1 MRITVIFITLQWKMG
16 LIYADQ
22 IIFHP
27 KKGSGA
33 DARVGLLEWPLW
45 YLMDECVKNYS
56 AQKITS
62 SLHFKHVTFENPTIF
77 VFYYKYTCRN

>member
-1 MRITVIFITLQWKMG
+1 MG
-16 LIYADQ
+16 LIYSDQ

-33 DARVGLLEWPLW
+33 DARVGLLKWPLW

-56 AQKITS
+56 AQ
-62 SLHFKHVTFENPTIF
+62 
-77 VFYYKYTCRN
+77 